1 MRRREFVTLL
11 GGIAT
16 VFTLAARAQQPDQV
30 RRIGILMNRASESPE
45 GQARVAAFKQRL
57 EQLGWTEGSNVQI
70 DVCWGADDL
79 DRERQCAMDLVALAP
94 NVLFAS
100 GTLSV
105 SALQRAS
112 RSTPIV
118 FANVTDRWVLVSSI
132 ALLGPAA
139 TLLVL

>member
-1 MRRREFVTLL
+1 
-11 GGIAT
+11 
-16 VFTLAARAQQPDQV
+16 
-30 RRIGILMNRASESPE
+30 
-45 GQARVAAFKQRL
+45 
-57 EQLGWTEGSNVQI
+57 
-70 DVCWGADDL
+70 
-79 DRERQCAMDLVALAP
+79 MDLVALAP